1 MIRTMRCR
9 RVARPSLDRNQ
20 IKYIAVIA
28 MLIDHVAVFFLAPG
42 IAEASTAR
50 IALYAAMRVIGRLT
64 GPIMIFFLVEGFIHT
79 SSRRKYGARL
89 FVFGL
94 LSQIPYVLSHYNK
107 LFAADF
113 NVIIT
118 LFILFLMLTAVEKI
132 NNGFLNRAVV
142 LALIA
147 VTYWCDWGV
156 IGPLMAWVFYQYH
169 EDRKMQ
175 IQYYAAVCMIQLVSA
190 ATVLSMKGLHW
201 YGELWQ
207 AGLFL
212 VIPFLIWYN
221 GRPGSRSAFSRWI
234 FYIVYPLHLLIIW
247 LITASGVHL

>member
-1 MIRTMRCR
+1 M
-9 RVARPSLDRNQ
+9 AKPSLNRNQ

-28 MLIDHVAVFFLAPG
+28 MLIDHIAMFFLAPG
-42 IAEASTAR
+42 IAEAPAAR
-50 IALYAAMRVIGRLT
+50 VALYAAMRVIGRLT
-64 GPIMIFFLVEGFIHT
+64 GPIMIFFLTEGFIHT
-79 SSRRKYGARL
+79 SSRRRYGARL
-89 FVFGL
+89 LVFGL
-94 LSQIPYVLSHYNK
+94 ISQIPYALSHYNK

-118 LFILFLMLTAVEKI
+118 LFILFLMLTAIEKI
-132 NNGFLNRAVV
+132 KNGFLNRIVV

-147 VTYWCDWGV
+147 STYWCDWGV
-156 IGPLMAWVFYQYH
+156 IGPLMAWIFYQYH

-175 IQYYAAVCMIQLVSA
+175 VRYYAAVCMIQLVSA

-212 VIPFLIWYN
+212 VIPVLLWYN
-221 GRPGSRSAFSRWI
+221 GRPGSRAAFHKWI
-234 FYIVYPLHLLIIW
+234 FYIFYPLHLLIIW
-247 LITASGVHL
+247 FITASGVYL